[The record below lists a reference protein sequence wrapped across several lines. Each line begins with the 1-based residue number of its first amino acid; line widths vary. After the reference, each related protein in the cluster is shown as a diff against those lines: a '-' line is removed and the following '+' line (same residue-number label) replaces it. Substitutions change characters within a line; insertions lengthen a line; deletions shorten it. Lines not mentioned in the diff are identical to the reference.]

1 MFESDSIRS
10 SPPDLRVIFLQAFF
24 EKSAEVSPKD
34 RLVILPV
41 TSSHLLNVLR
51 ILRELEVATH
61 IFGTEPISVAV
72 SVDDAAKVP
81 LFNPAGASGKYK
93 QVISLASKQ

>member
-10 SPPDLRVIFLQAFF
+10 PNDLRVIFLQAFF
-24 EKSAEVSPKD
+24 EKSAEISLKD

-51 ILRELEVATH
+51 LLRELEVATH

-72 SVDDAAKVP
+72 SVDDAARVP
-81 LFNPAGASGKYK
+81 LFNPAGESEKYK
-93 QVISLASKQ
+93 QVISLASKE